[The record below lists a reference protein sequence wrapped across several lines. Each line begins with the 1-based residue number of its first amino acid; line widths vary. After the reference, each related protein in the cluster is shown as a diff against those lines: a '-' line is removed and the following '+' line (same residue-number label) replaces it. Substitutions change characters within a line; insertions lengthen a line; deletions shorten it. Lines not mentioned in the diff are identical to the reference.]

1 MARVE
6 AGLAHRVPR
15 ARDLFEEARSTILAF
30 ACRRSVTAVQVL
42 PGRAHCALL
51 AQSGGV
57 FVSAKATL
65 GTVVALAL
73 IGILAPRAPI

>member
-6 AGLAHRVPR
+6 AGLAHRIPR
-15 ARDLFEEARSTILAF
+15 ARDLFEEARSTRLAF
-30 ACRRSVTAVQVL
+30 ACRRSAAAAPVL
-42 PGRAHCALL
+42 SGRAHRALL

-57 FVSAKATL
+57 IVSAKATL
-65 GTVVALAL
+65 STVVALAL